1 MLRHSKIG
9 ISNGQSHNATASIT
23 DVASVSRSALLPD
36 VRVVL
41 GLVIILLS
49 LLVLIGDGL

>member
-9 ISNGQSHNATASIT
+9 ISNGQSHNATANIA